1 MDDSQLFN
9 ELEQILL
16 KLSIK
21 IKYGRGYFKGGLCRY
36 KEDKYLYLNRSDD
49 TDKHISIILS
59 ELENMDLTGIQL
71 NKTIGELLSKS
82 EA

>member
-1 MDDSQLFN
+1 MEDNQLFT
-9 ELEQILL
+9 ELEELL
-16 KLSIK
+16 LDLSIK

-49 TDKHISIILS
+49 KDKHISIILS
-59 ELENMDLTGIQL
+59 ELENIDLTGIKL

>member
-1 MDDSQLFN
+1 MDDNQLFT
-9 ELEQILL
+9 ELEELLL

-36 KEDKYLYLNRSDD
+36 KDNKYLYLNRSDD
-49 TDKHISIILS
+49 KDKHISIILS
-59 ELENMDLTGIQL
+59 ELENIDLTDVKL

>member
-1 MDDSQLFN
+1 MEDNQLFA
-9 ELEQILL
+9 ELEELL
-16 KLSIK
+16 LRLSIK

-49 TDKHISIILS
+49 KDQHISIILS
-59 ELENMDLTGIQL
+59 ELENIDLKNIEF

>member
-1 MDDSQLFN
+1 MDDDQVFK
-9 ELEQILL
+9 ELEELL
-16 KLSIK
+16 DKLAIK

-49 TDKHISIILS
+49 KDRHISIILS
-59 ELENMDLTGIQL
+59 ELENLDLNGIEL
-71 NKTIGELLSKS
+71 SKSIKELLSKS

>member
-1 MDDSQLFN
+1 MEDNQLFT
-9 ELEQILL
+9 ELEELL
-16 KLSIK
+16 QELSIT

-36 KEDKYLYLNRSDD
+36 KDDKYLYLNRSDD
-49 TDKHISIILS
+49 KDKHISIILA
-59 ELENMDLTGIQL
+59 ELENMDLSGIKL

>member
-1 MDDSQLFN
+1 MNDSQIFD
-9 ELEQILL
+9 ELEQILS

-49 TDKHISIILS
+49 KDKHISIIVS

>member
-1 MDDSQLFN
+1 MEDHQVFK
-9 ELEQILL
+9 ELEELL
-16 KLSIK
+16 DKLTIK

-49 TDKHISIILS
+49 KDRHISIILS
-59 ELENMDLTGIQL
+59 ELENIDLNGIQL

>member
-1 MDDSQLFN
+1 MEDNQLFT
-9 ELEQILL
+9 ELEELL
-16 KLSIK
+16 LELSIT

-36 KEDKYLYLNRSDD
+36 KDEKYLYLNRSDD
-49 TDKHISIILS
+49 KDKHISIILS
-59 ELENMDLTGIQL
+59 ELENIDLTGVKI

>member
-1 MDDSQLFN
+1 MDDNQLFT
-9 ELEQILL
+9 ELEELLL

-36 KEDKYLYLNRSDD
+36 KDDKYLYLNRSDD
-49 TDKHISIILS
+49 KDKHISIILS
-59 ELENMDLTGIQL
+59 ELENIDLTDVKL

>member
-1 MDDSQLFN
+1 MEDNQLFADLE
-9 ELEQILL
+9 ELLQD
-16 KLSIK
+16 LSIT

-36 KEDKYLYLNRSDD
+36 KEDKYIYLNRSDD
-49 TDKHISIILS
+49 KDKHISIILS
-59 ELENMDLTGIQL
+59 ELENIDLTGVKL

>member
-1 MDDSQLFN
+1 MEDSQIFD
-9 ELEQILL
+9 ELEQLL
-16 KLSIK
+16 SKLSIK

-36 KEDKYLYLNRSDD
+36 KDDQYMYLNRSDD
-49 TDKHISIILS
+49 KDKHISIIVS